1 MKIRVLTGKFK
12 KDYKLLEKR
21 GYDLSK
27 IDHIMMELIN
37 ERKLPLVNNDHDLI
51 GNYVGCRECHI
62 EADWLLIYELTKTEI
77 YFYRTGTHSDLF

>member
-1 MKIRVLTGKFK
+1 LKIRVLTGKFK

>member
-1 MKIRVLTGKFK
+1 
-12 KDYKLLEKR
+12 LLEKR